1 LTRLAGGT
9 VAMGNRRICWL
20 VRGTRCLLLAGFV
33 LAAAWPGVAGQSK
46 DSSSDLRPFVG
57 TWTAS
62 INGNVF
68 AILTLKVEKGEI
80 AGTMNNFDI
89 SVDKDGNLTDSTH
102 KDTGE
107 SPLFNARVKDGTLSF
122 LVVEKDAYSQPAKWK
137 FVPRS
142 ADEAELDVVLDDQ
155 INAPPDMVIKPIR
168 MVRQHAKN

>member
-1 LTRLAGGT
+1 MRLAGIN
-9 VAMGNRRICWL
+9 APMDDRRIRSL
-20 VRGTRCLLLAGFV
+20 ASGVRCLALASFILV
-33 LAAAWPGVAGQSK
+33 AALPLIAGQSR
-46 DSSSDLRPFVG
+46 DSSPDLKPFLG

-62 INGNVF
+62 VNGNVF
-68 AILTLKVEKGEI
+68 GILTLKVEKGEI

-107 SPLFNARVKDGTLSF
+107 SPLFNPRVKDGALSF

-137 FVPRS
+137 FVPKS

-155 INAPPDMVIKPIR
+155 INAPPDLVIKPIR
-168 MVRQHAKN
+168 MVRQHPKN

>member
-1 LTRLAGGT
+1 MRLARSIATMVDDG
-9 VAMGNRRICWL
+9 RIRSL
-20 VRGTRCLLLAGFV
+20 ASGARCLALAGII
-33 LAAAWPGVAGQSK
+33 LAGALPAVAGQSH
-46 DSSSDLRPFVG
+46 DSSPDLKPFLG

-68 AILTLKVEKGEI
+68 AVLALKAEKGEI

-89 SVDKDGNLTDSTH
+89 SVDKDGNLTDGTH